1 MLPGTGTFGVRE
13 GARQRRQDSL
23 HELLCQALEAALGSI
38 QVRRTAQACASDER
52 LLEEW
57 EQQRKRHE
65 LRARV
70 LRHALEELGLDAD
83 EEVPG
88 RLSIRHIFQSLV
100 RAMQM
105 ALVAGDP
112 SSTQRVAAGCVLLVE
127 AQDSLSWELIGQYA
141 MKAEGRRA
149 QTLGAAWDRTQDD
162 EESCQS
168 VSLDR
173 LRELWLDELGL
184 STVVLFS
191 ERAEA
196 RALAQGKCRRS

>member
-1 MLPGTGTFGVRE
+1 MAFQREHASNVRIP
-13 GARQRRQDSL
+13 L

-70 LRHALEELGLDAD
+70 LRGALEELGLDAD

-100 RAMQM
+100 RAMRM
-105 ALVAGDP
+105 AFVAGDP
-112 SSTQRVAAGCVLLVE
+112 SSTQRVAVDACCW
-127 AQDSLSWELIGQYA
+127 SRPRIP
-141 MKAEGRRA
+141 
-149 QTLGAAWDRTQDD
+149 
-162 EESCQS
+162 
-168 VSLDR
+168 
-173 LRELWLDELGL
+173 
-184 STVVLFS
+184 
-191 ERAEA
+191 
-196 RALAQGKCRRS
+196 